1 MFEKMVK
8 NNAKKA
14 KNKGVL
20 ARRWFATASG
30 WGLQLSLGSGD
41 ASPNKSKR
49 SVAISDDG
57 RYYVRQFNV
66 AVANFTHNTIYTH
79 NLMSGVA
86 QGTTQATR
94 LGNEVLVKN
103 ISCSFSVDTAGAAFP
118 LSGIAIRFMIVA
130 LTQQYTAVDLTSGV
144 GSSDM
149 FTGSTV
155 LLSIARP
162 DPRLCR
168 VICDDV
174 VHVQPTVSTTT
185 GYSGVVHTFSL
196 GCAVNQPFE
205 YRAATSFG
213 TAANLYL
220 LAIPVTSNGANG
232 TTTVCSISGD
242 VVVSFT
248 SK

>member
-1 MFEKMVK
+1 MVK
-8 NNAKKA
+8 KVRKNAKA
-14 KNKGVL
+14 KGVL
-20 ARRWFATASG
+20 KKRWFATASG

-41 ASPNKSKR
+41 ASPGKSKR
-49 SVAISDDG
+49 SLGTGVDT
-57 RYYVRQFNV
+57 RFYVRQFNV

-79 NLMSGVA
+79 NLMSGIA
-86 QGTTQATR
+86 QGTTQSSR
-94 LGNEVLVKN
+94 LGNEVT
-103 ISCSFSVDTAGAAFP
+103 IDTIYSSFSIDTAGAAFP
-118 LSGIAIRFMIVA
+118 LSGISIRFLVVA
-130 LTQQYTAVDLTSGV
+130 LTQQYSAVDLTSGV

-149 FTGSTV
+149 FFGSSV
-155 LLSIARP
+155 LLTVARI

-168 VICDDV
+168 VLCDDI

-185 GYSGVVHTFSL
+185 GYSGVTRAFSL
-196 GCAVNQPFE
+196 GCTVKQPFE

-232 TTTVCSISGD
+232 TTTVCSLSGD
-242 VVVSFT
+242 VVVAYT